1 MAKSKNHNQSIDP
14 KRKQTSNEAG
24 KTELV
29 WPGKRKEVE
38 RVELPF
44 QTIETINLPRGR
56 RQEDLFGDKAPEG
69 WKNRLIWGDNLLIM
83 GSLLKEFAGKIN
95 LIYIDPP
102 FATGDDFSFTVNIGD
117 QAEVTKEPSALEV
130 KAYRDTWGKGLQSYL
145 QMMYDRLV
153 LMKELLADD
162 GSIYVH
168 LDYRVVHYIKQIMD
182 EIFGSENFRNEII
195 WKRGRAVTHTTAEQF
210 SRMHDTILFYTK
222 STKSKFNRL
231 LAPYAEST
239 LKLYKYK
246 DERGAFRLQELRDY
260 SQINIKKFEEE
271 GRIYKKNGTKYLK
284 QYLHEKEGVAM
295 DDVWIDIGS
304 VAYEH
309 RKESVNYPTQKPS
322 KLLERIIE
330 ASSNEGDLVADFFC
344 GSGTAGIVAEKLGR
358 RWIMSDLGRFAIHT
372 TRKRLLDMGAKPFVV
387 QNLGKYE
394 RHRWAKMNGRYKDYI
409 KFILELYHAEPV
421 DGFTHLHGKKA
432 KSFVRVGAV
441 DAPVTL
447 SEVREA
453 LEECKENKIKKLDVL
468 GWEWEMGLHDL
479 VKEEAEKYGVNLATL
494 QIPREV
500 MELSYQDA
508 KKHGIEFYELAY
520 LEVEPKIEG
529 KRVTITLKD
538 FIIPNPELLPEEV
551 KGKVKNWSDFIDY
564 WVVDWMFNQ
573 HEEWTEED
581 LPAPRP
587 NTFYVYAIRCEDG
600 SIYIGQT
607 EDLRERWKEHKSGK
621 GGQWTKKNKPLR
633 VVHWEEF
640 GSREEA
646 VKREKELKTGFGRK
660 WLKRQIESGRAR
672 QAGDTFHN
680 MNQRYRTRKEP
691 KLELSMSYDYKKSGK
706 YNVLVKVIDIFG
718 NDTTKLVEIKV

>member
-1 MAKSKNHNQSIDP
+1 MTKNNNRNQSID
-14 KRKQTSNEAG
+14 

-44 QTIETINLPRGR
+44 QTIETINLPRGV
-56 RQEDLFGDKAPEG
+56 RQEELFGAGSEEG

-130 KAYRDTWGKGLQSYL
+130 KAYRDTWGKGMQSYL

-168 LDYRVVHYIKQIMD
+168 LDWHVGHYVKILMD
-182 EIFGSENFRNEII
+182 EIFGRENFLNEIV
-195 WKRGRAVTHTTAEQF
+195 WKKTNSPKAQSQSFGTQHDVIFWYSKSKNHIYNQIYRKLDSKALKPYIYDDNDGKGRYRLIEIEAQGVQRHAKRKQFEFRGRV
-210 SRMHDTILFYTK
+210 
-222 STKSKFNRL
+222 
-231 LAPYAEST
+231 APWLYSLET
-239 LKLYKYK
+239 LEKWW
-246 DERGAFRLQELRDY
+246 Q
-260 SQINIKKFEEE
+260 E
-271 GRIYKKNGTKYLK
+271 GRIYKSKNGRYSKK
-284 QYLHEKEGVAM
+284 QYLSEVEGLLISDLWVDDEVAPIQSSEKVG
-295 DDVWIDIGS
+295 
-304 VAYEH
+304 YE
-309 RKESVNYPTQKPS
+309 TQKPS
-322 KLLERIIE
+322 ALLERVIKS
-330 ASSNEGDLVADFFC
+330 ASNEGDLVADFFC
-344 GSGTAGIVAEKLGR
+344 GSGTTGVVAEKLGR

-394 RHRWAKMNGRYKDYI
+394 RHRWAKLNGKYKDYI

-421 DGFTHLHGKKA
+421 DGFTHLHGKKG
-432 KSFVRVGAV
+432 KSFVHVGAV
-441 DAPVTL
+441 DAPVTF
-447 SEVREA
+447 SEIREA
-453 LEECKENKIKKLDVL
+453 LEECKENNIKRLDML

-479 VKEEAEKYGVNLATL
+479 VKEEAEKYGVKLATL

-500 MELSYQDA
+500 MEISPTDV
-508 KKHGIEFYELAY
+508 KKHDIQFFELAY

-529 KRVTITLKD
+529 KKVTITLKD

-564 WVVDWMFNQ
+564 WAVDWDFN
-573 HEEWTEED
+573 
-581 LPAPRP
+581 
-587 NTFYVYAIRCEDG
+587 
-600 SIYIGQT
+600 
-607 EDLRERWKEHKSGK
+607 
-621 GGQWTKKNKPLR
+621 
-633 VVHWEEF
+633 
-640 GSREEA
+640 
-646 VKREKELKTGFGRK
+646 
-660 WLKRQIESGRAR
+660 
-672 QAGDTFHN
+672 GDSFHN
-680 MNQRYRTRKEP
+680 MNQRYRTRKNP
-691 KLELSMSYDYKKSGK
+691 KLELSMSYDYKESGK

-718 NDTTKLVEIKV
+718 NDTTKLVEVKV